1 VQKIK
6 KYFQKFQ
13 KMALNQGKI
22 KNKLME
28 KHRECHYSKIHMCQK
43 MKLDI
48 FSILLQFITFG
59 NS

>member
-1 VQKIK
+1 
-6 KYFQKFQ
+6 
-13 KMALNQGKI
+13 MALNQGKI
-22 KNKLME
+22 KNKLLE